1 MNETLDK
8 QYTDTIILK
17 CNNCGGHLE
26 VMKENE
32 TAHCPYCG
40 MSELLVESDEI
51 VIERIRSKTYKDI
64 ASEKIQSEKEL
75 ELTKLQLLAQE
86 KFAQKLAQIRKSPL
100 TFIIA
105 FLTIAA
111 FLGTIV
117 TYRLNYKVSA
127 IFIGCQALL
136 FFVVWLMR
144 MRFLKGSGIYLHSL
158 LSLLAV
164 LMTIPF
170 FMFFGVEHKNY
181 DSYVWQQN
189 NLTTMLPKPKSEYGE
204 IKRDAADEFVM
215 LVGRVKES
223 DFNTY
228 VEACIEKG
236 FHLKIYRS
244 EWTFNAYNQS
254 GESLKVVFTS
264 YLSEMEITLTAK
276 EVLNEYLW
284 PDRGLSTLL
293 PEPVSD
299 VGIINTESEYLF
311 RITVAKTSIAD
322 YNQYVN
328 ACIEAGFAEHMLLSE
343 NQFYSENSEGVVIEI
358 DHDSNDVM
366 EITVYIP
373 QKAED

>member
-1 MNETLDK
+1 MDETLDK

-32 TAHCPYCG
+32 TAHCPFCG

-51 VIERIRSKTYKDI
+51 VIERIRSKTYQDI
-64 ASEKIQSEKEL
+64 ASEKIQTEKEL

-86 KFAQKLAQIRKSPL
+86 RFAQKLAKIRKSPL
-100 TFIIA
+100 TVIIA

-111 FLGTIV
+111 FLVTIV
-117 TYRLNYKVSA
+117 AYRLNYKVSA
-127 IFIGCQALL
+127 IYIGCQALL

-144 MRFLKGSGIYLHSL
+144 MRFVKGSGIYLHSL
-158 LSLLAV
+158 FSLLAV
-164 LMTIPF
+164 LMIIPF
-170 FMFFGVEHKNY
+170 FMFIGVEHQSF
-181 DSYVWQQN
+181 DRYVWQQN

-236 FHLKIYRS
+236 FNLKTDRN
-244 EWTFNAYNQS
+244 EGMFNAYNQS
-254 GESLKVVFTS
+254 GASLKVAFTFR
-264 YLSEMEITLTAK
+264 LSEMEITLTAS
-276 EVLNEYLW
+276 EELNEYLW
-284 PDRGLSTLL
+284 PDRGLSSLL
-293 PEPVSD
+293 PQPNSK
-299 VGIINTESEYLF
+299 VGTINTESEYLF

-328 ACIEAGFAEHMLLSE
+328 ACIEAGFAEDILLYE
-343 NQFYSENSEGVVIEI
+343 HKFRSENSEGVVIEI
-358 DHDSNDVM
+358 DYDINDVM
-366 EITVYIP
+366 EIAVYIP